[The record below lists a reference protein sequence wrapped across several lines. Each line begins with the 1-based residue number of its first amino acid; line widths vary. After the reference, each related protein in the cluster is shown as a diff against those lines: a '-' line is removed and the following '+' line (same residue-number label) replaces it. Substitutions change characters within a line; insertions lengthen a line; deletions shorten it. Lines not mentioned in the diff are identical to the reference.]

1 MTNKKI
7 RDYILDLLNERLLL
21 FDINRGELNNDFD
34 LVKSGLLDSMAFI
47 DLVAEAE
54 EKFEVEIDFEQ
65 LAESDD
71 FTSLG
76 GLVDII
82 MNTKNAE

>member
-76 GLVDII
+76 GLVNII

>member
-47 DLVAEAE
+47 DLLAEAE

-76 GLVDII
+76 GLVNII

>member
-7 RDYILDLLNERLLL
+7 RDYILGILNERLLL
-21 FDINRGELNNDFD
+21 FDIDRGELNDDFD

-47 DLVAEAE
+47 DLVAETE
-54 EKFEVEIDFEQ
+54 EEFGIEIDFEQ
-65 LAESDD
+65 LADSDD

-76 GLVDII
+76 GLADII